1 MSAITCRMATV
12 EDCAAL
18 TRLRAAMEI
27 ERHPERSADADAYS
41 HAFLAAEEPE
51 VAAGRHRYWLAE
63 ADGEA
68 VACALLVWIVMPPNF
83 AAFARK
89 RGFVSSVYTV
99 PEYRRQGIARRL
111 MTDLL
116 AWAEAEGLSRLI
128 LWSSDMGRPLYEDL
142 GFIPSRGMELNL

>member
-1 MSAITCRMATV
+1 MSAITCRVATV

-18 TRLRAAMEI
+18 ARLRAAMEI

-41 HAFLAAEEPE
+41 HAFLEAEEPE

-68 VACALLVWIVMPPNF
+68 VACALLVWIVLPPNF

-89 RGFVSSVYTV
+89 HRFVSRVYTL
-99 PEYRRQGIARRL
+99 PEYRAR
-111 MTDLL
+111 
-116 AWAEAEGLSRLI
+116 ASRAA
-128 LWSSDMGRPLYEDL
+128 
-142 GFIPSRGMELNL
+142 